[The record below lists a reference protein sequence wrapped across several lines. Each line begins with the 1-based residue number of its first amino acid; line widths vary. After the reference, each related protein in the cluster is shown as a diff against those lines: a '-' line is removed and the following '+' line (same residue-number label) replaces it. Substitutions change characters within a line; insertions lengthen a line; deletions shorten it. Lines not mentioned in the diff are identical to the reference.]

1 MNKKKII
8 EWTSR
13 ILWIM
18 GALFALSACV
28 CLIIAFAK
36 TEMAE
41 GAVMLKNYDYF
52 EEFKMEAVYQQKAD
66 VITKLPLKLYKA
78 SGYDAICAFLCYL
91 ASKITHWVAVK
102 GE

>member
-18 GALFALSACV
+18 GSLFALSACV
-28 CLIIAFAK
+28 CLIIAFAQ
-36 TEMAE
+36 ARPDE
-41 GAVMLKNYDYF
+41 GFITFNLYKDGYF
-52 EEFKMEAVYQQKAD
+52 WDREAYQLSKFP
-66 VITKLPLKLYKA
+66 ITLYKA